1 MPAKR
6 VQSRLNQSTAS
17 CDRRHSN
24 FGREAYN
31 RSRSRIFQEGF
42 MKLLISIFL
51 LAIALPAFPQSAQKP
66 SLPRYNPAAEAVYK
80 GAVSMFAIVNVRSAA
95 VSERTFL

>member
-1 MPAKR
+1 
-6 VQSRLNQSTAS
+6 
-17 CDRRHSN
+17 
-24 FGREAYN
+24 
-31 RSRSRIFQEGF
+31 